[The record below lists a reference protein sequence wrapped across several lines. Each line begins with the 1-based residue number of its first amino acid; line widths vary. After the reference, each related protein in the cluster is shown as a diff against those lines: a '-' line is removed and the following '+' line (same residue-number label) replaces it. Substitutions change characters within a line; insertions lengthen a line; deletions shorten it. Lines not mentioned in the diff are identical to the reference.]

1 MDANEFFNNL
11 FSQLE
16 DRLKS
21 SEEEKLLNQVFGGE
35 LTNQLIAKECG
46 HRSERLEPF
55 YRYPPAPAPHAI
67 VLTRMRVLKS
77 IYRDQ
82 E

>member
-21 SEEEKLLNQVFGGE
+21 TEEEKLLNEVFGGE
-35 LTNQLIAKECG
+35 LTNQLIAKDCG
-46 HRSERLEPF
+46 HRSERVEPF
-55 YRYPPAPAPHAI
+55 YRYERGESPVVSLTNAAGLTHA
-67 VLTRMRVLKS
+67 
-77 IYRDQ
+77 
-82 E
+82 